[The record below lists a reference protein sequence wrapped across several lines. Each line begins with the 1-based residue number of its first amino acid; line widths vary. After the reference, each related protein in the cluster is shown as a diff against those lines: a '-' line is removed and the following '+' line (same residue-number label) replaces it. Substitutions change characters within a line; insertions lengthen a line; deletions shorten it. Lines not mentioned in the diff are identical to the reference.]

1 MCSINICIEF
11 RVEMIWFDHVLVI
24 CNYCVIFVQVM
35 IRNFI
40 IKELRSAWKP
50 KMIRMKAN
58 VHGCPVI

>member
-1 MCSINICIEF
+1 MCSINIGIEF
-11 RVEMIWFDHVLVI
+11 RDEMIWFDHVLVI
-24 CNYCVIFVQVM
+24 CNYCVIFVQAM
-35 IRNFI
+35 IRNFF

>member
-1 MCSINICIEF
+1 MCSINIGIEF

-58 VHGCPVI
+58 VHGSPVI